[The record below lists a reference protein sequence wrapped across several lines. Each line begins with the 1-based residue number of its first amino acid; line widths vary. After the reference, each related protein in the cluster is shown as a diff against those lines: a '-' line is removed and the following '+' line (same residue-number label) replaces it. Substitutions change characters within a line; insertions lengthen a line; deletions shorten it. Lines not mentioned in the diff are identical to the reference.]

1 MLFQEVGL
9 RKVVADFSGGT
20 LSSDGG
26 VLLLGQVDRSLG
38 LTRRLAACFGDQRD
52 QRFVEHSVPEL
63 LAQRLYGQVLGYED
77 INDHQQL
84 RRDPLLAA
92 ACGKTDPLGTE
103 RAVHRGCALAA
114 PSTLNR
120 LELSNNKNTRFH
132 KLPHDPRK
140 LETLLL
146 DMGVR
151 CLPKH
156 AAEIV
161 IDLDAMG
168 HRLHGEQ
175 EGRRF
180 NAYYDDYV
188 YLPLYAFVGNIPL
201 WAQLRTAE
209 RGASHGVVPAL
220 EQIIAAIRS
229 RCKKAR
235 IIIRGDS
242 GFCRDDLMS
251 FCESQSQVYYCLGLQ
266 QNGVLLEKSAQ
277 AMMDA
282 RARRCLTGAANTRVF
297 TEFEYQ
303 TKTGTWARARRVI
316 AKAEVT
322 SQGDNPRFIVTNL
335 PLAGF
340 KEDEDKTRFTAQ
352 RLYEETYCPRGEM
365 ENVLKQQVLDLEADR
380 MSTHYLA
387 SNQLRL
393 WLATFAYLLLER
405 VRALGLH
412 GTELA
417 RATAGSVRLKL
428 LKVAAQVR
436 VSVRRVYVQLSSAFP
451 LQQTFRLCQERLANL
466 PLWCG

>member
-1 MLFQEVGL
+1 MLFQEVGS
-9 RKVVADFSGGT
+9 RKIVADFSGGT

-26 VLLLGQVDRSLG
+26 VLLLRQVDRSLG
-38 LTRRLAACFGDQRD
+38 LTPRLAACFGDQRD

-77 INDHQQL
+77 INDHEQL

-103 RAVHRGCALAA
+103 RVVHRGCALAA

-120 LELSNNKNTRFH
+120 LELSNNKNTRCH
-132 KLPHDPRK
+132 KLPHDPGK

-156 AAEIV
+156 ADEIV

-188 YLPLYAFVGNIPL
+188 YLPLYIFVGNIPL

-209 RGASHGVVPAL
+209 RGAAHGVVLAL
-220 EQIIAAIRS
+220 EQTIAAIRS
-229 RCKKAR
+229 RCEKAR

-251 FCESQSQVYYCLGLQ
+251 FCESQNQVYYCLGLQ
-266 QNGVLLEKSAQ
+266 QNGVLLEKSAR
-277 AMMDA
+277 AMMDE
-282 RARRCLTGAANTRVF
+282 RARRCLTGEAHTRVF
-297 TEFEYQ
+297 TEVEYQ
-303 TKTGTWARARRVI
+303 TKTGTWARARRII

-322 SQGDNPRFIVTNL
+322 AQGDNPRFLVTNL
-335 PLAGF
+335 PAEGF
-340 KEDEDKTRFTAQ
+340 KDDEDNTRFTAQ
-352 RLYEETYCPRGEM
+352 RLYEEFYC
-365 ENVLKQQVLDLEADR
+365 
-380 MSTHYLA
+380 
-387 SNQLRL
+387 LR
-393 WLATFAYLLLER
+393 
-405 VRALGLH
+405 
-412 GTELA
+412 
-417 RATAGSVRLKL
+417 
-428 LKVAAQVR
+428 
-436 VSVRRVYVQLSSAFP
+436 
-451 LQQTFRLCQERLANL
+451 
-466 PLWCG
+466 